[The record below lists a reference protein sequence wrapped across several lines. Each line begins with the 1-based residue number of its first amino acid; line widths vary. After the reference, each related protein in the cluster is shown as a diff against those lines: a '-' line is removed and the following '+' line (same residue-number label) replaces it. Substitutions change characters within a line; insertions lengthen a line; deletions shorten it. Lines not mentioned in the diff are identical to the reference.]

1 MSRPDTTG
9 FRRRLKMTI
18 GEICEEAVER
28 DATDIHLTV
37 DKPPMFRLQKE
48 LTVSDFKPLTDDDMK
63 ILIYS
68 MLRESQQKRLEVERE
83 IDFSYEH
90 GKHRFRG
97 NAFWQRGHLAVA
109 LRIIPSE
116 VPHLGNLGFPK
127 IIFDLARKSRGLVM
141 VTGPAGVGKSTTLAA
156 MVDLINNERR
166 CHIITIED
174 PIEYVHKDKKSI
186 ISQRELGIDTH
197 SFANALKYALRQDP
211 DVILV
216 GEMRDVETIGLA
228 LTSAETGHLVLAT
241 LHTLDA
247 AQTANRIIDVFPPE
261 QQQQVR
267 AQLAGSLQ
275 GIISQQLLP
284 RQDGRGLVV
293 ACEILVNTSAV
304 STLIRDGKT
313 HQLLNAM
320 QTGRTYGMQI
330 MDEAL
335 KERYQEG
342 LISYTTALAKA
353 SNPENLKQ
361 IL

>member
-1 MSRPDTTG
+1 MIAIS
-9 FRRRLKMTI
+9 K
-18 GEICEEAVER
+18 ICEEAEKQN
-28 DATDIHLTV
+28 ATDIHLTV
-37 DKPPMFRLQKE
+37 NKPPMFRLQKE
-48 LTVSDFKPLTDDDMK
+48 IVPSVFEPLTDED
-63 ILIYS
+63 INTIVYS
-68 MLRESQQKRLEVERE
+68 MLRETQQKRLEVDRE

-90 GKHRFRG
+90 GKYRFRG
-97 NAFWQRGHLAVA
+97 NAYWQRGHIALA

-116 VPHLGNLGFPK
+116 IPALGSLGLPN
-127 IIFDLARKSRGLVM
+127 IVFDLAKKSRGLVL
-141 VTGPAGVGKSTTLAA
+141 VTGAAGVGKSTTLAA
-156 MVDLINNERR
+156 MVDLINSERR
-166 CHIITIED
+166 AHIITIED

-186 ISQRELGIDTH
+186 ISQRELGIDTQ

-216 GEMRDVETIGLA
+216 GEMRDLDTISLA
-228 LTSAETGHLVLAT
+228 LTSAETGHLVFGT

-247 AQTANRIIDVFPPE
+247 SQTANRIIDVFPSA

-293 ACEILVNTSAV
+293 ACEVIINSPAI

-320 QTGRTYGMQI
+320 QTGKSFGMQV
-330 MDEAL
+330 MDENIRDL
-335 KERYQEG
+335 YQQG
-342 LISYTTALAKA
+342 LISYATALAK
-353 SNPENLKQ
+353 SINPENLKKM
-361 IL
+361 IG

>member
-1 MSRPDTTG
+1 M
-9 FRRRLKMTI
+9 MTI
-18 GEICEEAVER
+18 GEICEEAAEK

-37 DKPPMFRLQKE
+37 GKPPVFRLQKE
-48 LTVSDFKPLTDDDMK
+48 LLPSDSEPFTDDNVK
-63 ILIYS
+63 NLVYS
-68 MLRESQQKRLEVERE
+68 MLRESQQKRLEAERE
-83 IDFSYEH
+83 LDFSYEH

-97 NAFWQRGHLAVA
+97 NAFWQRGHLAAA

-116 VPHLGNLGFPK
+116 VPHLGNLGLPK
-127 IIFDLARKSRGLVM
+127 VVFELARKTRGLVL
-141 VTGPAGVGKSTTLAA
+141 VTGPAGVGKTTTLSA

-228 LTSAETGHLVLAT
+228 LTAAETGHLVLAT

-247 AQTANRIIDVFPPE
+247 AQTANRIIDVFPPQ

-267 AQLAGSLQ
+267 TQLGGSLQ
-275 GIISQQLLP
+275 GIVSQQLLP

-293 ACEILVNTSAV
+293 ACEILINTSAAA
-304 STLIRDGKT
+304 TLIRDGKT

-320 QTGRTYGMQI
+320 QTGKTFGMQT

-335 KERYQEG
+335 RDLYQEG
-342 LISYTTALAKA
+342 LISYATAIAKA
-353 SNPENLKQ
+353 SNVENLKE

>member
-1 MSRPDTTG
+1 
-9 FRRRLKMTI
+9 MTI
-18 GEICEEAVER
+18 DEICEEAVER

-37 DKPPMFRLQKE
+37 GKPPMLRIQKE
-48 LTVSDFKPLTDDDMK
+48 LVSSASEPLTADNLK
-63 ILIYS
+63 TLTYS
-68 MLRESQQKRLEVERE
+68 MLRESQQKRLEQDRE
-83 IDFSYEH
+83 LDFSYEH

-97 NAFWQRGHLAVA
+97 NAYWQRGYISVA

-116 VPHLGNLGFPK
+116 VPHLGNLGLPQVVFE
-127 IIFDLARKSRGLVM
+127 LARKGRGLVL

-156 MVDLINNERR
+156 MVDLINNERKA
-166 CHIITIED
+166 HIITIED

-211 DVILV
+211 DVVLV
-216 GEMRDVETIGLA
+216 GEMRDVETIALA
-228 LTSAETGHLVLAT
+228 LTAAETGHLVLAT

-247 AQTANRIIDVFPPE
+247 SQSANRIIDVFPAE
-261 QQQQVR
+261 QQQQVKT
-267 AQLAGSLQ
+267 QLGGSLQ

-293 ACEILVNTSAV
+293 ACEILINTSAV
-304 STLIRDGKT
+304 ATLIRDGKT
-313 HQLLNAM
+313 HQLFNAM
-320 QTGRTYGMQI
+320 QMGRTFGMQT
-330 MDEAL
+330 MDESL
-335 KERYQEG
+335 KNLYQEG
-342 LISYTTALAKA
+342 LISYAVALSKA

>member
-1 MSRPDTTG
+1 
-9 FRRRLKMTI
+9 MTI

-28 DATDIHLTV
+28 DATDIHITV
-37 DKPPMFRLQKE
+37 GKQPMFRLQKE
-48 LTVSDFKPLTDDDMK
+48 LVPSDFEPLKDDEVK
-63 ILIYS
+63 VLVYS
-68 MLRESQQKRLEVERE
+68 MLRENQQKRLEVDRE
-83 IDFSYEH
+83 LDFSYEH
-90 GKHRFRG
+90 GKYRFRG

-109 LRIIPSE
+109 LRIIPAE
-116 VPHLGNLGFPK
+116 VPHLGNLGLPK
-127 IIFDLARKSRGLVM
+127 IIFDLSRKTRGLVL

-156 MVDLINNERR
+156 IVDLINSERR

-186 ISQRELGIDTH
+186 ISQRELGIDTN
-197 SFANALKYALRQDP
+197 SFANALKYTLRQDP

-216 GEMRDVETIGLA
+216 GEMRDMETIGLA
-228 LTSAETGHLVLAT
+228 LTAAETGHLVLAT

-247 AQTANRIIDVFPPE
+247 AQTANRIIDVFPSE

-267 AQLAGSLQ
+267 AQLAGALQ
-275 GIISQQLLP
+275 GIVSQQLLP
-284 RQDGRGLVV
+284 RQDGRGLVA
-293 ACEILVNTSAV
+293 ACEVLINNSAV
-304 STLIRDGKT
+304 GTLIRDGKT

-320 QTGRTYGMQI
+320 QTGKNFGMQI

-335 KERYQEG
+335 KDLYQEG
-342 LISYTTALAKA
+342 LISYASAIAKA